1 MAADGSIVIK
11 TEVDDKQAQSE
22 LKSLEKKIDSLNEK
36 IGAKKQAQIPF
47 HCIPDYC
54 HYKCNFHISGGTLSW
69 WNWCSPLF
77 LPVLSSRAGADHELL
92 LLQSSRN

>member
-47 HCIPDYC
+47 
-54 HYKCNFHISGGTLSW
+54 
-69 WNWCSPLF
+69 
-77 LPVLSSRAGADHELL
+77 
-92 LLQSSRN
+92 